1 MWLDPNESSEISQA
15 SSRRAVRTLIKDG
28 LIIKK
33 PVAMH
38 SRARVRLNLLAKR
51 KGRHMGPGKR
61 RGTKEARM
69 PSKIL
74 WIRRQRVLR
83 RLLSKYREQ
92 GKIDSHIYRHFYV
105 RAKGNMFKNK
115 RVLIEAIHKKKA
127 DTIKSKTLI
136 EQTEARKAK
145 ARIAKEKK
153 EKKAADKA
161 QE

>member
-1 MWLDPNESSEISQA
+1 
-15 SSRRAVRTLIKDG
+15 
-28 LIIKK
+28 
-33 PVAMH
+33 
-38 SRARVRLNLLAKR
+38 
-51 KGRHMGPGKR
+51 
-61 RGTKEARM
+61 M